1 MSENFGPIEFVVI
14 LVPNGDTI
22 PAVTTAIAKQFEASS
37 VRLLDA
43 VAISRSEAGELDF
56 EEITG
61 SALGPLLLAAEGIT
75 SDEDALH
82 LAATLS
88 AGESALLLAVESTWL
103 KELTVA
109 AAAAGGDVIH
119 ADRIPAA
126 IVNAA
131 AAVID

>member
-14 LVPNGDTI
+14 LVPDGGTI
-22 PAVTTAIAKQFEASS
+22 PAVAAAIANQFKTGG

-43 VAISRSEAGELDF
+43 VAISRSETGELDF
-56 EEITG
+56 EEITE

-82 LAATLS
+82 LAATLA

-103 KELTVA
+103 QELTA
-109 AAAAGGDVIH
+109 AAAAVGGDVIH
-119 ADRIPAA
+119 ADRIPAD

-131 AAVID
+131 AAALR